1 MKNTKETIEI
11 DLEVYRALLGIK
23 FAVDSMNDYCNHKDA
38 ETFAFMVV
46 EAQERAVAY
55 SKQVDELL

>member
-1 MKNTKETIEI
+1 MKNKETIEI
-11 DLEVYRALLGIK
+11 DLEAFTALLGIK
-23 FAVDSMNDYCNHKDA
+23 HAVETMDNYCNHKDA

-46 EAQERAVAY
+46 EAQKRAVEY